1 MDLLTDAKEVI
12 LKLKEV
18 KKEKNLS
25 VDDIVA
31 MLEENNEFVSKSTVA
46 RVFQEGS
53 EHKANSFRYE
63 NSLRP
68 IANVLLEIDT
78 DEQDDNLT
86 TQAFKTILR
95 YKMEMIEKSEK
106 RIAELEEEVKIIK
119 DKERSKY
126 NKKLDDVSNN
136 FEKSIGFAKEQIRLK
151 DERIDNL
158 LTEIDKLTVTI
169 QDVVGTNN
177 KLVQQMMRCPL
188 KKEEG

>member
-1 MDLLTDAKEVI
+1 MDLMTDAKEVI

-18 KKEKNLS
+18 KKEKSLS

-31 MLEENNEFVSKSTVA
+31 MLEENHEYVSKSTVA

-53 EHKANSFRYE
+53 ENKANSFRYE

-95 YKMEMIEKSEK
+95 YKMEMIEKSEN
-106 RIAELEEEVKIIK
+106 RIAELETEVKAIK

-126 NKKLDDVSNN
+126 NKKIDELSDN
-136 FEKSIGFAKEQIRLK
+136 FHKSVEFAKEQIHLK

-158 LTEIDKLTVTI
+158 LTEIDKLTITI
-169 QDVVGTNN
+169 QEVVATNN
-177 KLVQQMMRCPL
+177 KLVQQMMNCPL
-188 KKEEG
+188 KKGE